1 MNANATPHFDY
12 TQQPSPSSTDQRRQA
27 RRRQTWGRNPH
38 TIWQL
43 AAEVVRLKRIM
54 DGEGTD
60 DAPGLR
66 KRVAEL
72 EKLAEELRQLRF
84 ALHFAVGLLTLLG
97 GGNLVAT
104 LIQLLRHVP

>member
-1 MNANATPHFDY
+1 MNENIYQF
-12 TQQPSPSSTDQRRQA
+12 S
-27 RRRQTWGRNPH
+27 RRRAHGHPRTRRPRAL
-38 TIWQL
+38 WQV
-43 AAEVVRLKRIM
+43 AVDVVRLKRII
-54 DGEGTD
+54 DGEGTE

-72 EKLAEELRQLRF
+72 ERLAEELRQLRF

-97 GGNLVAT
+97 GGNLAAT

>member
-1 MNANATPHFDY
+1 MNDNTYQF
-12 TQQPSPSSTDQRRQA
+12 S
-27 RRRQTWGRNPH
+27 RRRAQRH
-38 TIWQL
+38 TRIRRPRALWQV
-43 AAEVVRLKRIM
+43 AVDVVRLKRII

-72 EKLAEELRQLRF
+72 ERLAGELRQLRF
-84 ALHFAVGLLTLLG
+84 ALHLAVGLLTLLG
-97 GGNLVAT
+97 GGNLAAT